1 MTRVRQLPLW
11 FRYLTAFG
19 VAAII
24 FVALI
29 IYVDDHSTQAEGVP
43 ASPSR
48 SELTQEQQQ
57 DETLVKQEQA
67 PHVAKLATGTK
78 GAAAAAAAVNAFMS
92 YEVSRAFYAGP
103 IDAKAAC
110 TAAGGTSA
118 RQAFTC
124 NLYAGGGA
132 GKLRYPFDV
141 VVAPARAKV
150 TFCQVITPPSYSV
163 KEPPISSAC
172 RS

>member
-1 MTRVRQLPLW
+1 MTRIRQLPLW
-11 FRYLTAFG
+11 VRYLSAFG
-19 VAAII
+19 VAAIL
-24 FVALI
+24 FAALVL
-29 IYVDDHSTQAEGVP
+29 YVDDHNSQSEGVP

-48 SELTQEQQQ
+48 SELAAEQQQ

-67 PHVAKLATGTK
+67 PHVTRLAKGTRGAT
-78 GAAAAAAAVNAFMS
+78 AAAAAVNAFMS
-92 YEVSRAFYAGP
+92 YEVSKAFYAGP

-110 TAAGGTSA
+110 TAAGGSSA

-124 NLYAGGGA
+124 NIYAGGGA

-150 TFCQVITPPSYSV
+150 TFCQVITPPSYRV
-163 KEPPISSAC
+163 KEPPISAAC